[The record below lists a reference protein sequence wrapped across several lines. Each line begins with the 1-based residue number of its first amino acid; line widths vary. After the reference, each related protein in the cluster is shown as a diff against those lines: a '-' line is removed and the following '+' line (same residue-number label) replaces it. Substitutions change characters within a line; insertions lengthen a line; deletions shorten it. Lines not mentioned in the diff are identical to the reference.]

1 VGPSG
6 SGGSATGRGE
16 EGDWRSGGQKVRV
29 LELGVWEG
37 NSAAWLVSHVAFQEG
52 AELVCVD
59 TFAGGHEHV
68 TCPTYSRELEVAPPS
83 CGFACVLSGVGI
95 CVHVFMYY
103 IHDV

>member
-16 EGDWRSGGQKVRV
+16 EGGWRSGGQKVRV

-68 TCPTYSRELEVAPPS
+68 TCPTYSRELEVAPPILWI
-83 CGFACVLSGVGI
+83 CLCFVWGGYMCTCIYVL
-95 CVHVFMYY
+95 YT
-103 IHDV
+103 